1 MNTEVCQSS
10 TPLRGATNS
19 ICMDA
24 HRSAQELRMTDLPTS
39 LDLRGHS
46 SSTIEV
52 PPCLFNPESPSPH
65 AIGRSYSCSYGP
77 ASCIPA
83 AYIDAGSQCV
93 NNLPMGQRCFEQRK
107 CGDTSPNRQTEPR
120 PDDRSTMQ
128 MKCFPQLGSSVDL
141 RHDQQAWHVRALE
154 ARCAWLQADNKDKS
168 RELQELKVHAME
180 KTAMYED
187 QLFHLRRHI
196 HKSEI
201 GPEWLNL
208 VAPAES
214 RRESIHER
222 NLLGKRKHPETS
234 DDDVATGTH
243 RCKRI
248 CYG

>member
-39 LDLRGHS
+39 LDLSGHS

-52 PPCLFNPESPSPH
+52 PPCLFNPESPCPH
-65 AIGRSYSCSYGP
+65 AISRSYSCNYGP
-77 ASCIPA
+77 AGRTPA
-83 AYIDAGSQCV
+83 AYIDASSQCV
-93 NNLPMGQRCFEQRK
+93 NNLPVGQRWFEQRK
-107 CGDTSPNRQTEPR
+107 GEDTSQNRQTEPR

-128 MKCFPQLGSSVDL
+128 MESFPQLDSSGDH
-141 RHDQQAWHVRALE
+141 RNDQQAWHVRALV
-154 ARCAWLQADNKDKS
+154 ARCAWLEADNKDKS
-168 RELQELKVHAME
+168 RKLKELKVEIME
-180 KTAMYED
+180 NTAFYED
-187 QLFHLRRHI
+187 KVFLLDRHI
-196 HKSEI
+196 QKSGIE
-201 GPEWLNL
+201 PEWFNL

-214 RRESIHER
+214 RHESIHER

-248 CYG
+248 RYG